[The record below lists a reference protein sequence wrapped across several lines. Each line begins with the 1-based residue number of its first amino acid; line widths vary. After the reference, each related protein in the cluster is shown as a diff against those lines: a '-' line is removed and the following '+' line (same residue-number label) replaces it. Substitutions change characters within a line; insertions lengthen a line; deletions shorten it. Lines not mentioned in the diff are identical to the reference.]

1 MFSNIHLVNTASA
14 GEIFEQMFRVQ
25 SGDVVIGISFPR
37 YSLRTVRALR
47 YAKKM
52 GAAVVGVTDGENS
65 PILELS
71 DHTLLAKSDMESFV
85 DSLVAPLSVLNAL
98 VVAIG
103 MKRKDEASK
112 TLKKLESIW
121 QDNEVYDN
129 GEK

>member
-1 MFSNIHLVNTASA
+1 M
-14 GEIFEQMFRVQ
+14 
-25 SGDVVIGISFPR
+25 
-37 YSLRTVRALR
+37 
-47 YAKKM
+47 
-52 GAAVVGVTDGENS
+52 
-65 PILELS
+65 
-71 DHTLLAKSDMESFV
+71 

>member
-1 MFSNIHLVNTASA
+1 
-14 GEIFEQMFRVQ
+14 
-25 SGDVVIGISFPR
+25 
-37 YSLRTVRALR
+37 
-47 YAKKM
+47 M